1 MPDEQKSYLVDLDKY
16 LKVGLHIGTKY
27 RTKYMANFIYKIR
40 PDGLCVLNVQRID
53 ERLGLLAKFLANYEP
68 KDILVVG
75 RRENSWDALQMFNK
89 LTGIKVL
96 IGRYPPGLMTNIDL
110 DTFTETKLMVVT
122 DPWPDKNAVNDA
134 FRVGIPIIGLC
145 DTNNESN
152 YLDLVVP
159 CNNKGKKS
167 LGLFYWILAKEF
179 LKLKGIIK
187 TDGEMKV
194 PLEDAIK
201 E

>member
-1 MPDEQKSYLVDLDKY
+1 MAEEQKSYLVDLDKY

-53 ERLGLLAKFLANYEP
+53 ERLGLLAKFLANYDP

>member
-53 ERLGLLAKFLANYEP
+53 ERLGLLAKFLANYDP

>member
-1 MPDEQKSYLVDLDKY
+1 MPEEQKSYLVDLDKY

-53 ERLGLLAKFLANYEP
+53 ERLGLLAKFLANYDP

>member
-1 MPDEQKSYLVDLDKY
+1 MAEEQKSYLVDLDKY

-53 ERLGLLAKFLANYEP
+53 ERLGLLAKFLANYDP

-122 DPWPDKNAVNDA
+122 DPWPDKNAVSDA

-152 YLDLVVP
+152 YLDLVVH

-167 LGLFYWILAKEF
+167 LGLFYWILGKEF